1 LPLDRHGPKTITFR
15 FLIQLPTLKKVVEES
30 GKGTFPAVKNGL
42 LRLFPA
48 FKKRMRPT
56 LKIVVRDAP
65 PDPPREDRLQIVM
78 RR

>member
-1 LPLDRHGPKTITFR
+1 LPLDRHGLKTTTILF
-15 FLIQLPTLKKVVEES
+15 FLQLLTLKKVEAQS
-30 GKGTFPAVKNGL
+30 GKGTFPAVENGL
-42 LRLFPA
+42 SRLFPA